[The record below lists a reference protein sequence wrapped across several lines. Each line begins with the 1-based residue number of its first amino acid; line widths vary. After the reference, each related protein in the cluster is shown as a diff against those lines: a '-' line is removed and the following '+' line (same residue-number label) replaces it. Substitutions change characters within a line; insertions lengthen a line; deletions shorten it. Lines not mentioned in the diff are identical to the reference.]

1 MFSESESSTDN
12 SLQQSTEE
20 PTNKQPSQQK
30 QQCPPEKI
38 IYDVSRAEYICSDTG
53 EVIEDRVI
61 DDRAEWRAF
70 TPEEKEK
77 RARTG
82 GPITPTVHDMG
93 FTTAI
98 DYADRDATGRTL
110 VNKKYQLYKLRK
122 WQARTRILTSVERNL
137 AQAMNELDRLADLL
151 NLPSYIREEVAK
163 IYREAVE
170 KGLVR
175 GRSIESVIAAAVYLA
190 CRMRKLP
197 RTLDEIEEYSRVSSK
212 EIARCY
218 RLLLRELK
226 IKVATSDPAD
236 FVPRIAHVLGLS
248 GTVVRVAIEILNK
261 AREAGILGGKDPVG
275 LAAAAIYLA
284 CEKVGEERS
293 QKEIANVA
301 GVTEVTVRNRCKE
314 LMKALSMEVEE

>member
-1 MFSESESSTDN
+1 MSPENESSN
-12 SLQQSTEE
+12 NASSQSSQE
-20 PTNKQPSQQK
+20 PSNKQPPK
-30 QQCPPEKI
+30 KPPCPSEKV

-70 TPEEKEK
+70 TPEEREK

-98 DYADRDATGRTL
+98 DYADRDAAGRTL

-197 RTLDEIEEYSRVSSK
+197 RTLDEIEEYSRVSRK

-218 RLLLRELK
+218 RLLLRELR

-236 FVPRIAHVLGLS
+236 FVPRIAHALGLS
-248 GTVVRVAIEILNK
+248 GSVVRIAIEILNK
-261 AREAGILGGKDPVG
+261 AREGGVLGGKDPVG

-284 CEKVGEERS
+284 CEKLGEERS

>member
-1 MFSESESSTDN
+1 MFPEESNTEHEI
-12 SLQQSTEE
+12 SLSPQVEKKE
-20 PTNKQPSQQK
+20 
-30 QQCPPEKI
+30 CPPDKI
-38 IYDVSRAEYICSDTG
+38 VFDVSRAEYICIETG

-70 TPEEKEK
+70 TPEEREK

-98 DYADRDATGRTL
+98 DYSDRDAAGHTL
-110 VNKKYQLYKLRK
+110 VNKKYQLYKLRR

-137 AQAMNELDRLADLL
+137 AQAMNELDRLANLL
-151 NLPSYIREEVAK
+151 NLPSYIVEEAAK

-197 RTLDEIEEYSRVSSK
+197 RTLDEIEEYSHVDRKDIS
-212 EIARCY
+212 RCY
-218 RLLLRELK
+218 RLLLKELN
-226 IKVATSDPAD
+226 IKVSASDPAD
-236 FVPRIAHVLGLS
+236 FVPRIAHSLGLS
-248 GTVVRVAIEILNK
+248 GDVVRTAIEILNR
-261 AREAGILGGKDPVG
+261 ARGAGLLGGKDPVG
-275 LAAAAIYLA
+275 LAAAAVYLA
-284 CEKVGEERS
+284 CEELNVERS
-293 QKEIANVA
+293 QKEIANIA
-301 GVTEVTVRNRCKE
+301 GVTEVTVRNRCRE
-314 LMKALSMEVEE
+314 LKRVLSIEIEE

>member
-1 MFSESESSTDN
+1 MV
-12 SLQQSTEE
+12 TEE
-20 PTNKQPSQQK
+20 VNLETPGSERSPQK
-30 QQCPPEKI
+30 NRAQCPPDKI
-38 IYDVSRAEYICSDTG
+38 VYDVARAEYICLETG

-70 TPEEKEK
+70 TPEERER

-93 FTTAI
+93 FTTTI
-98 DYADRDATGRTL
+98 DYSDRDAAGHAL
-110 VNKKYQLYKLRK
+110 VNKKYQLYKLRR

-151 NLPSYIREEVAK
+151 NLPSYIREEAAK

-197 RTLDEIEEYSRVSSK
+197 RTLDEIEEYSRVSRK

-218 RLLLRELK
+218 RLLLRELS
-226 IKVATSDPAD
+226 IKVTTSDPAD
-236 FVPRIAHVLGLS
+236 FVPRIAHALGLS
-248 GTVVRVAIEILNK
+248 GAVVRTAIEILYK

-275 LAAAAIYLA
+275 LAAAAVYLA
-284 CEKVGEERS
+284 CERLGEERS

-301 GVTEVTVRNRCKE
+301 GVTEVTVRNRCRE
-314 LMKALSMEVEE
+314 LMKVLSVEVEE